1 MPAKCC
7 PAPCTFK
14 ARAEGLAQLKP
25 AQAASC
31 VWCPHGRQRTDPAA
45 FIAVDDLSLYYG
57 HAGTAALALKY
68 KTFRR
73 KTYLPKA
80 CHFHVQMP
88 GSLNTN
94 AKQCFCLEIAFAKVF
109 LLPLLLSMFFD
120 ETPCS
125 HPSFGVKC
133 QSQSKSTRLSYFPI
147 SGTVC
152 NHHST
157 HLDLS
162 PFTDLA
168 QNATMASSPF
178 ATAGFS
184 AAVHCLV
191 QQRLCLS
198 LHRPCRGNGQPNCR

>member
-1 MPAKCC
+1 
-7 PAPCTFK
+7 
-14 ARAEGLAQLKP
+14 LL
-25 AQAASC
+25 
-31 VWCPHGRQRTDPAA
+31 
-45 FIAVDDLSLYYG
+45 
-57 HAGTAALALKY
+57 
-68 KTFRR
+68 
-73 KTYLPKA
+73 LPKFSF
-80 CHFHVQMP
+80 CPCFFP
-88 GSLNTN
+88 CSLMRPT
-94 AKQCFCLEIAFAKVF
+94 
-109 LLPLLLSMFFD
+109 
-120 ETPCS
+120 CS

-133 QSQSKSTRLSYFPI
+133 QSQSESTRLSYFPI

-198 LHRPCRGNGQPNCR
+198 LHRPCRGNGQPNCRWPNV